1 MCNTIS
7 GSKTYLT
14 ETKGTP
20 LVVKKS
26 EPEKVT
32 SNPELQTKDKQAI
45 KTKNSNT
52 DTKPVAFV
60 DALKEKATI
69 NTVKITQAVISKV
82 ETGTAIRVA
91 KASATV
97 ASEKIMAKTSETLV
111 KTLTKSAVSN
121 VVQTAIAVGAEEV
134 ATRAV
139 KKGAEKALQK
149 GAEITSKK
157 LSMAVPVVG
166 AVVGLAVTAYDANYA
181 IEVSRDKKASTVS
194 KVLAW
199 STVALDLVAT
209 ASSATIVG
217 EGIGWAATG
226 LSVVTGTLAET
237 LRYRK

>member
-97 ASEKIMAKTSETLV
+97 ASEKL
-111 KTLTKSAVSN
+111 
-121 VVQTAIAVGAEEV
+121 
-134 ATRAV
+134 
-139 KKGAEKALQK
+139 
-149 GAEITSKK
+149 
-157 LSMAVPVVG
+157 
-166 AVVGLAVTAYDANYA
+166 
-181 IEVSRDKKASTVS
+181 
-194 KVLAW
+194 
-199 STVALDLVAT
+199 
-209 ASSATIVG
+209 
-217 EGIGWAATG
+217 
-226 LSVVTGTLAET
+226 
-237 LRYRK
+237 